1 MGYSE
6 NDPMVQ
12 DIAESLYTKNVT
24 EIKKETQSKLKP
36 ENISASY
43 ATMFG
48 MMFELVAPKRIK

>member
-12 DIAESLYTKNVT
+12 DIAESLYTKNVS

-36 ENISASY
+36 ENKSANY

-48 MMFELVAPKRIK
+48 MMFELVEPKRIQ